1 MRQKQEGKKMRNPNR
16 IDEILK
22 LISKIWHKN
31 PDQRL
36 CQLIGNCFINTSYH
50 GQDLYYI
57 EDDKLQELLTKYL
70 KELKLV
76 ENFINRKE

>member
-1 MRQKQEGKKMRNPNR
+1 MRNPDR
-16 IDEILK
+16 IDDMLK
-22 LISKIWHKN
+22 LISEIWHKN

-36 CQLIGNCFINTSYH
+36 CQLIGNCFISTPYH

-57 EDDKLQELLTKYL
+57 EDDKLRKLLIKYL